1 MVKIFIYY
9 SLTHN
14 KTIVKYS
21 NGVNFYEIGSI
32 NQFNQLLLQVIDVT
46 DLQHF
51 SYLDRIRNNIRYVK
65 KINSIYDNKKKEL
78 DRERRH
84 LVDAWK
90 VNAFRRHCR
99 K

>member
-14 KTIVKYS
+14 KIVVKYS
-21 NGVNFYEIGSI
+21 NGVNLKDVGSV
-32 NQFNQLLLQVIDVT
+32 NQFNQLLLQIIDVT

-51 SYLDRIRNNIRYVK
+51 SSLERIKRRYRYVK
-65 KINSIYDNKKKEL
+65 KINSIYEDKKKEL

-84 LVDAWK
+84 LVNAWK
-90 VNAFRRHCR
+90 VNSIRRSC

>member
-14 KTIVKYS
+14 KIVVKYS
-21 NGVNFYEIGSI
+21 NGVNFNEVGSI
-32 NQFNQLLLQVIDVT
+32 NQFNQLLLQIIDVT
-46 DLQHF
+46 DLQHL
-51 SYLDRIRNNIRYVK
+51 SSLERIKRKIRYVK
-65 KINSIYDNKKKEL
+65 KINSIYEDKKREL

-84 LVDAWK
+84 LVNAWK
-90 VNAFRRHCR
+90 VNSFRRSR

>member
-14 KTIVKYS
+14 KIVVKYS
-21 NGVNFYEIGSI
+21 NGVNLKDVGSV
-32 NQFNQLLLQVIDVT
+32 NQFNQLLLQIIDVT

-51 SYLDRIRNNIRYVK
+51 SSLERIKRRYRYVK
-65 KINSIYDNKKKEL
+65 KINSIYEDKKKEL

-84 LVDAWK
+84 LVNAWN
-90 VNAFRRHCR
+90 VNAIRRSR
-99 K
+99 S

>member
-14 KTIVKYS
+14 KIVVKYS
-21 NGVNFYEIGSI
+21 NGVNLKDVGSV
-32 NQFNQLLLQVIDVT
+32 NQFNQLLLQIIDVT

-51 SYLDRIRNNIRYVK
+51 SSLERIKRRYRYVK
-65 KINSIYDNKKKEL
+65 KINSIYEDKKKEL

-84 LVDAWK
+84 LVNAWK
-90 VNAFRRHCR
+90 VNAIRRSC